1 MSKKKKKTNPKKN
14 IQQKQKKQQSN
25 LPAILFFSI
34 SGVVIIAFLIFIGLN
49 NSSNNQNLASEEPLE
64 YEFTYEG
71 QPSVGDENAPIKIV
85 EFGDYK
91 CSHCKDFHEVVY
103 PDIKKDF
110 IDTGKVQFFFINYP
124 FIDDDSVNIAR
135 GGEAVF
141 AQNKE
146 AFWEYQDVVFKQPQG
161 EQQWATNEALVKLVE
176 ENVSSVDIDQ
186 FKQDLEGNTQVAAV
200 NEDITIAKEAGVTA
214 TPTLFIN
221 GKEFQQWYDYKMI
234 KEEIERLLESEGQ

>member
-14 IQQKQKKQQSN
+14 IQRKQKKQQSN

-34 SGVVIIAFLIFIGLN
+34 SGVVIIAFLIFFAM
-49 NSSNNQNLASEEPLE
+49 NSGSNQNVVNEEPLE

-71 QPSVGDENAPIKIV
+71 QPSVGDKNAPIKIV

-110 IDTGKVQFFFINYP
+110 VDTGKVQLFFINYP
-124 FIDDDSVNIAR
+124 FIDDDSLNIAK
-135 GGEAVF
+135 GGEAVL
-141 AQNKE
+141 AQNE
-146 AFWEYQDVVFKQPQG
+146 AAFWEYQDLVFKQPQG
-161 EQQWATNEALVKLVE
+161 EQQWATNDALTKLVK
-176 ENVSSVDIDQ
+176 ENLPSIDAEKFKEDI
-186 FKQDLEGNTQVAAV
+186 EGNKQVAAV

-214 TPTLFIN
+214 TPTMFIN
-221 GKEFQQWYDYKMI
+221 GKEFKQWYDYKVI
-234 KEEIERLLESEGQ
+234 KEEIERLLESEEK